1 MWLTKLYEFI
11 TVTWCLYLKTPVLK
25 IKFAILK
32 PHNINIYE
40 LFSCTF
46 EKVITNRIQTEGT
59 WLVNCDS

>member
-1 MWLTKLYEFI
+1 MR
-11 TVTWCLYLKTPVLK
+11 TWCLYLKTPVLK

-32 PHNINIYE
+32 PHSINIYE

-59 WLVNCDS
+59 